1 MRNHLFSLA
10 LLLGLAACLHHGP
23 TVVETV
29 GPRPGDV
36 RTIDGVMHAFYEV
49 VNIGPDEPRQWS
61 RDRTLY
67 SPWLRFVALGKSPS
81 GRAETQIWT
90 HQELVDATEP
100 LIRQGFHEREI
111 HRTERRYDRLA
122 HIDSTYEVVFGPERK
137 RSRGVNSLELYF
149 DGERWWIASAM
160 WQSED
165 PDHPLPKELL
175 PSSSVAQPEASSSA
189 GAQ

>member
-10 LLLGLAACLHHGP
+10 LLLGLAACLHHRP

-29 GPRPGDV
+29 APRPADV
-36 RTIDGVMHAFYEV
+36 RTIDGVMRAFYEV
-49 VNIGPDEPRQWS
+49 VNIGPGEPRQWS

-67 SPWLRFVALGKSPS
+67 SPWIRFVALGKSPS

-100 LIRQGFHEREI
+100 LLREGFREREI
-111 HRTERRYDRLA
+111 HRVERRYGRLV
-122 HIDSTYEVVFGPERK
+122 HIDSTYEVEVGSERK
-137 RSRGVNSLELYF
+137 RSRGINSLELYF

-160 WQSED
+160 WQAEDSE
-165 PDHPLPKELL
+165 HRLPKELL
-175 PSSSVAQPEASSSA
+175 PSSSVTPPEASSSA
-189 GAQ
+189 EAQ